1 MDDNQSDSIWAQIK
15 GLFRGRDEDEPPLE
29 KAIEEARE
37 EGDLAMEEAAILQN
51 VLKLAHHTVYDV
63 MVPRTDMDCAGM
75 DHSIAEVAELI
86 LSSGHS
92 RIPIYKDDKDNIVGV
107 VYAKDLLPAL
117 LQGQNQTPASE
128 VMRQALFVPDN
139 KNVRDML
146 KDFLTRRMH
155 MAIALDEYGGTSGL
169 ITLEDVMEEIV
180 GDIVDEHDVEEP
192 EEIRY
197 LEDGR
202 VLVSGR
208 FSLEELGE
216 TLGLGLHSEQVE
228 TLGGFLSGLAGHVPA
243 AGEEFEVA
251 GRRFTI
257 QDADKK
263 LVRWVV
269 IDPLVEPVQDD

>member
-269 IDPLVEPVQDD
+269 IDPLAEPVQDD